1 MVKKMEIRKKM
12 AEKKDRG
19 IKMRKWYFDRY

>member
-1 MVKKMEIRKKM
+1 MVKKMEIGKKM

-19 IKMRKWYFDRY
+19 SKMRRWYFDKS